1 MNYSEMLHEFLD
13 NSLSGSSEETI
24 FRALAADE
32 ELRFEFKALLKMQ
45 DAVRD
50 DAKARV
56 VPLASTNA
64 VFAQLGYTTPAL
76 VGAGGAVAAT
86 QTGLFSILRSAG
98 GYLLAALVGAVLTSS
113 IFIFTSDDTQ
123 PRLAES
129 ATGTTAVVQSPS
141 TQNQPNHAGTNSA
154 EVHASEAAAP
164 APVIAKRIIGATN
177 SALAVPKNEDTALP
191 RVVTTQ
197 SETTTS
203 AQDASGLSDGY
214 DGLEVQEFD
223 AGLEA
228 TTSEDSQPVLRLE
241 SLQAAQLE
249 QPAEPLVVEDKE
261 ISEEAL
267 ESRSTKVGPEPKLD
281 LGEAYRT
288 RPVAFSATV
297 HSRALSIAEKTA
309 SESLPTA
316 TEGMEDMS
324 LNLMLPVPGIAKNF
338 AFVGE
343 VGQESYLLTFNEKK
357 RDGRVFQYEVKP
369 SVLWGAIGL
378 RYTYGSEDRLSLFAQ
393 GLFGGSEAGTIIR
406 GMVGT
411 QFAITENFGLTLGVE
426 ANTAMYQFQGESYTS
441 PKFGL
446 KYGVTYNILGE

>member
-86 QTGLFSILRSAG
+86 QTGLLPLLRSAG

-113 IFIFTSDDTQ
+113 IFVFTSDDTQ
-123 PRLAES
+123 PRIAEK

-141 TQNQPNHAGTNSA
+141 AQNLPNLAGTNPA
-154 EVHASEAAAP
+154 EAKAAETVASAP
-164 APVIAKRIIGATN
+164 AITNRTESVAVASTTLAATKKEPKAQPQVVVPQTIGN
-177 SALAVPKNEDTALP
+177 PQDVS
-191 RVVTTQ
+191 
-197 SETTTS
+197 TTS
-203 AQDASGLSDGY
+203 ELSVAQETDPAFNAAS
-214 DGLEVQEFD
+214 
-223 AGLEA
+223 
-228 TTSEDSQPVLRLE
+228 SEDSQPALRLE
-241 SLQAAQLE
+241 SLQAAELE
-249 QPAEPLVVEDKE
+249 QPAEPLFVEDKE

-267 ESRSTKVGPEPKLD
+267 ESRSAKVGPEPKLD

-297 HSRALSIAEKTA
+297 HSRALSIAEKTP
-309 SESLPTA
+309 SESLPTS